1 MSVRWECPNGKHPA
15 ILAPQRPR
23 KNDVRRFCLPC
34 SEQAGVLV
42 ERTAPSL
49 ERKRAAKAEF
59 RKAKTQR
66 LAEYKAAR
74 LEVQLV
80 DAVGVEHVVDLEALT
95 RQALADMGYRRKR
108 VKVDRQRRPYVRGH
122 AHPTLATPEIHYS
135 IREGASYERVLELVY
150 HEAAHVA
157 SGNRIAEGS
166 RQWHGAA
173 FRRTLADGLQKRWP
187 FLVYGSVTGADGA
200 YAADER
206 IIGQL
211 QEHVLAGGSL

>member
-15 ILAPQRPR
+15 VLAPQRPR
-23 KNDVRRFCLPC
+23 KNDVRRYCLRC
-34 SEQAGVLV
+34 SETEGVLV

-49 ERKRAAKAEF
+49 ERKRAAKTEF

-74 LEVQLV
+74 MEAQLV
-80 DAVGVEHVVDLEALT
+80 DATGVEHVVDLEALT
-95 RQALADMGYRRKR
+95 RQALADMGYRKW
-108 VKVDRQRRPYVRGH
+108 VKVNRQRRPGVRGH
-122 AHPTLATPEIHYS
+122 AHPTLAIPEIHYS
-135 IREGASYERVLELVY
+135 IMEGVSYERVLEMVY

-166 RQWHGAA
+166 RRWHGAA

-187 FLVYGSVTGADGA
+187 FLVYGSVTGSDGA

-206 IIGQL
+206 IVQQL